1 MYSRCGFQLSILKS
15 EFCLIHAFRVA
26 DKSHPQ
32 TKDIYAMLEIL
43 TGQMKVAS
51 YVSNVDFVL
60 HKVEDEAEELTHCSN
75 NEELA
80 ISFGNLNT
88 GSGTCI
94 QISNDLFA
102 W

>member
-1 MYSRCGFQLSILKS
+1 MRQRNLPTAVTMRSWQFHLEI
-15 EFCLIHAFRVA
+15 
-26 DKSHPQ
+26 
-32 TKDIYAMLEIL
+32 EIL